1 MLPASVRRPEL
12 PAPPAAQ
19 TDMSRSIIHAVIHF
33 VSLFIALALAG
44 NAQAYSTGALAA
56 ATRAAPPEPARPA
69 AKPIARTAPAV
80 VTSTGAGQA
89 GYVHFWIITAPDGEQ
104 EIQVG
109 IELADRRIA
118 WSFPGVGVT
127 VAPFIAAGVYDA
139 NGQHFI
145 VEHQYGLRPYRTAT
159 AVSRL
164 QGSLQRRVKPWI
176 DNATPYC
183 PLNGVTAEVC
193 VSCFG
198 FVAQVLY
205 PGKTRM
211 YADFPR
217 DFPRVGDEENY
228 STDDLLLYL
237 TGLHA
242 LRDPAA
248 RQRRIALLGGP
259 AALREELAR
268 VSALVTDDRPT
279 AVAASA
285 VKRSGAARTPAKPGA
300 RPAVR
305 PG

>member
-1 MLPASVRRPEL
+1 MVIYNARRVNFQPRFLPNLIMHRLFSLLCFPLWCLLLAL
-12 PAPPAAQ
+12 PGAAQ
-19 TDMSRSIIHAVIHF
+19 A
-33 VSLFIALALAG
+33 
-44 NAQAYSTGALAA
+44 TGISALAA
-56 ATRAAPPEPARPA
+56 VTRSAKSTPA
-69 AKPIARTAPAV
+69 ATKAVRAPSIVTA
-80 VTSTGAGQA
+80 TGAGQA

-109 IELADRRIA
+109 MELADRRIA

-127 VAPFIAAGVYDA
+127 VTPFIATGEYDA
-139 NGQHFI
+139 NGRRFT
-145 VEHQYGLRPYRTAT
+145 VEHQFGLRPYRNEA
-159 AVSRL
+159 AVNRL
-164 QGSLQRRVKPWI
+164 QANLPRRVKPWI
-176 DNATPYC
+176 DNSTPYC

-198 FVAQVLY
+198 FVAQMLY
-205 PGKTRM
+205 PGRTRM

-217 DFPRVGDEENY
+217 DFPRVGGEETH
-228 STDDLLLYL
+228 SSDDLLLYL

-248 RQRRIALLGGP
+248 RQRRMELLGGP

-268 VSALVTDDRPT
+268 VSALVVDDRPT
-279 AVAASA
+279 AVAAA
-285 VKRSGAARTPAKPGA
+285 GTKRGGTTRTPLKPAA

>member
-1 MLPASVRRPEL
+1 MPPAFARRTELPASAIAQPDMHRFIFHLL
-12 PAPPAAQ
+12 P
-19 TDMSRSIIHAVIHF
+19 
-33 VSLFIALALAG
+33 LLIAWVLTG
-44 NAQAYSTGALAA
+44 PAQAYSPGGLAA
-56 ATRAAPPEPARPA
+56 ATRAVPPELIRPA
-69 AKPIARTAPAV
+69 AKPMARAAPAV
-80 VTSTGAGQA
+80 VTATGAGQA

-109 IELADRRIA
+109 IELADRRVV
-118 WSFPGVGVT
+118 WSFPGVGVAY
-127 VAPFIAAGVYDA
+127 APFIKEGVYDA
-139 NGQHFI
+139 QGQLFT

-164 QGSLQRRVKPWI
+164 QGGLQRRVKPWI

-217 DFPRVGDEENY
+217 DFPRVGDEENH

-242 LRDPAA
+242 LRDPVA
-248 RQRRIALLGGP
+248 RQRRITTLGGP
-259 AALREELAR
+259 EALREELAR
-268 VSALVTDDRPT
+268 VSALLVDERPT
-279 AVAASA
+279 AVVAS
-285 VKRSGAARTPAKPGA
+285 VIKRSGVARTPAKPGA
-300 RPAVR
+300 RPLVR

>member
-1 MLPASVRRPEL
+1 MSV
-12 PAPPAAQ
+12 
-19 TDMSRSIIHAVIHF
+19 V
-33 VSLFIALALAG
+33 LALAG
-44 NAQAYSTGALAA
+44 NAQAYSPGGLAA
-56 ATRAAPPEPARPA
+56 ATRAAPPAA
-69 AKPIARTAPAV
+69 AKANARTAPVV

-89 GYVHFWIITAPDGEQ
+89 GYVHFWIITAPDGER

-109 IELADRRIA
+109 MELADRRIA

-127 VAPFIAAGVYDA
+127 VTPFIAMGEYDA
-139 NGQHFI
+139 NGRRFK
-145 VEHQYGLRPYRTAT
+145 VEHQYGLRPYRNEA
-159 AVSRL
+159 AVTRL
-164 QGSLQRRVKPWI
+164 QGNLQRRVKPWI

-183 PLNGVTAEVC
+183 ELNGVTAEVC

-217 DFPRVGDEENY
+217 DFPRVGGDENH
-228 STDDLLLYL
+228 SSDDLLLYL

-248 RQRRIALLGGP
+248 RQQRMQALGGP

-268 VSALVTDDRPT
+268 VSTLVVDDRPT
-279 AVAASA
+279 AVAAA
-285 VKRSGAARTPAKPGA
+285 GTKRGGTVRAPRKPVV

>member
-1 MLPASVRRPEL
+1 MVNYNARRVNFQPRTWPNLTMHRPLITLLCLLPGLAFPG
-12 PAPPAAQ
+12 AGH
-19 TDMSRSIIHAVIHF
+19 TTG
-33 VSLFIALALAG
+33 VSG
-44 NAQAYSTGALAA
+44 LAA
-56 ATRAAPPEPARPA
+56 VTQPAKSNSAATKSVHAPS
-69 AKPIARTAPAV
+69 I

-109 IELADRRIA
+109 MELADRRIA

-127 VAPFIAAGVYDA
+127 VVPFIAAGEYNA
-139 NGQHFI
+139 NGRRFT
-145 VEHQYGLRPYRTAT
+145 VEHQYGLRPYRNEA
-159 AVSRL
+159 AVGRL
-164 QGSLQRRVKPWI
+164 QANLQRRVRPWI

-183 PLNGVTAEVC
+183 ELNGVTAEVC

-198 FVAQVLY
+198 FVAQMLY

-217 DFPRVGDEENY
+217 DFPRVGGDENH
-228 STDDLLLYL
+228 SSDDLLLYL

-242 LRDPAA
+242 LRDPTA
-248 RQRRIALLGGP
+248 RQRRMNALGGP

-268 VSALVTDDRPT
+268 VSALVVDDRPT
-279 AVAASA
+279 AVAAA
-285 VKRSGAARTPAKPGA
+285 GTKRGGTTRTPLKPAA